1 MNVQEVLKISKE
13 RKIKNKESIN
23 KILDNI
29 HKKIKYYATMRKETC
44 VYIIPPIVDEHLIYD
59 LSSVIKEVFKML
71 DSEGFIVTAY
81 PSGQLD
87 ICWNEKLVEEK
98 VKTDAYLLK
107 IHENKLKN
115 LTKKNKNI
123 DQRFAFL
130 ANPKKTANKELSI
143 DEQLDEQIEKI
154 LKQKEKTQKKY
165 SKLLNS

>member
-1 MNVQEVLKISKE
+1 MNVQEVLKISKD
-13 RKIKNKESIN
+13 RKIKNKETIN
-23 KILDNI
+23 KILENI

-44 VYIIPPIVDEHLIYD
+44 VYIIPPIIEEQLVYD
-59 LSSVIKEVFKML
+59 LSSVIKEIFKTL

-81 PSGQLD
+81 PNGQLE

-107 IHENKLKN
+107 IHENRLKN

-130 ANPKKTANKELSI
+130 ANPKKTSNKELSI
-143 DEQLDEQIEKI
+143 DEQLDQQIEKI

-165 SKLLNS
+165 SKLVNS

>member
-13 RKIKNKESIN
+13 RKIKNKDSIN

-44 VYIIPPIVDEHLIYD
+44 VYIIPPIVEEHLIYD
-59 LSSVIKEVFKML
+59 LSSVIKEVFKIL

-130 ANPKKTANKELSI
+130 ANPKKTSGREKSV
-143 DEQLDEQIEKI
+143 DEQLDEQVEKI